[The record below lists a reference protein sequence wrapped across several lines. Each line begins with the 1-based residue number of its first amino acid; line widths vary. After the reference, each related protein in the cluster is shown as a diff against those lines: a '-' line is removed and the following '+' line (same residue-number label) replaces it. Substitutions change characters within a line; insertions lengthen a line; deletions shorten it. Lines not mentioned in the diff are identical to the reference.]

1 MGGDQSGRHHR
12 TRRNLLAGRSGATVQ
27 VSDKTLRRWIKAG
40 RIPATQ
46 VAGPYGPAWRIPA
59 QVVQT
64 AQQVIDVVP
73 VDRALD
79 SRTLGMVIAQ
89 AVSQAVSQETQTLTA
104 EITQLRQQVE
114 TLTTALNHQEQ
125 EQSHQIVSRDQWVVS
140 EMRRVLEEQAIA
152 NKHGKKSWWQR
163 LVGKE

>member
-1 MGGDQSGRHHR
+1 MVRVDNTMGQEETYSLTEAAQRF
-12 TRRNLLAGRSGATVQ
+12 Q

-46 VAGPYGPAWRIPA
+46 IPGPYGPAWRIPA
-59 QVVQT
+59 QAVHT

-73 VDRALD
+73 VARTMD

-89 AVSQAVSQETQTLTA
+89 AVSQAVAQETQALIT

-125 EQSHQIVSRDQWVVS
+125 DQTQQSASRDQWVVT
-140 EMRRVLEEQAIA
+140 EIRRVLKEQAMA
-152 NKHGKKSWWQR
+152 NKPVKQSWWQR
-163 LVGKE
+163 LISSQ